1 MGCIRKR
8 NKNYQAQIRRQ
19 GIKPI
24 SKTFVYKKDA
34 LKWIRDIEAKIDRGE
49 YEGIQPC
56 EISLKKLL
64 QRYLEE
70 ITPSKK
76 GYATET
82 RRINRL
88 TRDEISNKI
97 LSELTRRSLAI
108 FRDRRLK
115 DGKRACQYD
124 LIIIRHAIE
133 VGRKEWGLMLS
144 SNPVDSIRIP
154 NGVRRRQRRLEAGEL
169 EKLRSAAK
177 DCINPYT
184 WPAVMLAL
192 YTAMRRSELLRLRWA
207 DLDMDARL
215 AHLRDS
221 KNGVPRAVPLSS
233 EALSVIKSLSC
244 NHDYLLPIS
253 DNALRQSWERLV
265 KRAGIKDFRFHDF
278 RHEAISRFFEMGL
291 SMPEVAL
298 ISGHKDP
305 RMLFRYTHLRA
316 EKLAE
321 RLKVSKLQNSNVPS
335 F

>member
-1 MGCIRKR
+1 MGVHMGSIRKR

-19 GIKPI
+19 GIKSI
-24 SKTFVYKKDA
+24 SKTFAYRKDA
-34 LKWIRDIEAKIDRGE
+34 QKWIRDIEAKIDRGE

-56 EISLKKLL
+56 ELSLGKLL
-64 QRYLEE
+64 QRYLKE
-70 ITPSKK
+70 ITPLKK

-88 TRDEISNKI
+88 IRDEISNKT
-97 LSELTRRSLAI
+97 LSELTGSSLAM

-124 LIIIRHAIE
+124 LVIIRHAIE
-133 VGRKEWGLMLS
+133 VGRKEWGLVLS

-154 NGVRRRQRRLEAGEL
+154 NGVRRRQRRLEAGEW
-169 EKLRSAAK
+169 EKLRSAGK
-177 DCINPYT
+177 DCVNPYT

-192 YTAMRRSELLRLRWA
+192 HTAMRRSELLRLRW
-207 DLDMDARL
+207 DDIDMEARL

-221 KNGVPRAVPLSS
+221 KNGEPRAVPLTSK
-233 EALSVIKSLSC
+233 ALLVIKSLSS
-244 NHDYLLPIS
+244 NHDYLLPVS

-291 SMPEVAL
+291 SMPEVAI

-305 RMLFRYTHLRA
+305 RMLFRYTHLKP
-316 EKLAE
+316 EEVQQKL
-321 RLKVSKLQNSNVPS
+321 V
-335 F
+335 

>member
-8 NKNYQAQIRRQ
+8 NKSYQAQIRRQ

-24 SKTFVYKKDA
+24 SKTFFYRKDA
-34 LKWIRDIEAKIDRGE
+34 QKWIRDIEAKIDRGE

-56 EISLKKLL
+56 EISLRELL

-76 GYATET
+76 GHATET

-88 TRDEISNKI
+88 IRDDISNKI
-97 LSELTRRSLAI
+97 LSELTGSSLAL

-124 LIIIRHAIE
+124 LVIIRHAIE
-133 VGRKEWGLMLS
+133 VGRKEWGLVLS
-144 SNPVDSIRIP
+144 SNPVDLIRIP
-154 NGVRRRQRRLEAGEL
+154 NGVRRRQRRLEVGEW
-169 EKLRSAAK
+169 EKLRLASK
-177 DCINPYT
+177 DCTNPYT

-192 YTAMRRSELLRLRWA
+192 YTGMRRSELLRLRWV
-207 DLDMDARL
+207 DLDMKAHL
-215 AHLRDS
+215 AHLRDT
-221 KNGVPRAVPLSS
+221 KNGDARSVPLSS
-233 EALSVIKSLSC
+233 EALSVIQSLPS
-244 NHDYLLPIS
+244 NNDYLLPVS

-291 SMPEVAL
+291 SMPEVAI

-305 RMLFRYTHLRA
+305 RMLFRYTHLSP
-316 EKLAE
+316 EKIARELN
-321 RLKVSKLQNSNVPS
+321 KLL
-335 F
+335 